1 MPCSGRVPGH
11 ARPSCARLLLKLL
24 RPGGVVVV
32 DNVLWDG
39 FVANDA
45 DQSPDTV
52 ALRAFNDAMLADPR
66 VDVALLPVGDGL
78 SMITLAR

>member
-1 MPCSGRVPGH
+1 MHPRS
-11 ARPSCARLLLKLL
+11 
-24 RPGGVVVV
+24 VVLV

-39 FVANDA
+39 FIANDA
-45 DQSPDTV
+45 DQSHDTL

-66 VDVALLPVGDGL
+66 VDIALLPIGDGV